1 MAKTTSIRVNERK
14 TAGKGAARAERRAG
28 LIPGV
33 IYGEKKEPVMFSI
46 SALDLDAQMRQKGF
60 WTRQFEI
67 EVGKNKYHAICQ
79 DIQTHPLT
87 DRPIHIDFLRVS
99 ENAEL
104 QIEVP
109 VMYENELACPGLKLG
124 GTLNAIYRAIEVS
137 CKPKDIPE
145 TVAQAGAA
153 AVKAI
158 GLLAKDKLMTNPCT
172 AKSDE
177 LLCNGCSQCANV
189 CPYGAISYETKLIND
204 HGIREDR
211 RVAVVNSALCQGC
224 GACTVTCPS
233 GAMDLQGFANR
244 QILAEVDAICR

>member
-1 MAKTTSIRVNERK
+1 MAKTVNIRVNERK

-46 SALDLDAQMRQKGF
+46 SALDLDAQLRQSGF

-79 DIQTHPLT
+79 DIQTHPIT

-99 ENAEL
+99 ANTEL

-109 VMYENELACPGLKLG
+109 VMYENELAAPGLKNG
-124 GTLNAIYRAIEVS
+124 GVLNAIYRSIEVM

-145 TVAQAGAA
+145 TLFVDLTGLEMGDVVKLGDVKFPAGVKPVEDLDTTIAAIAAPAAEEVEEAPAPAADATAAPAA
-153 AVKAI
+153 AAAPA
-158 GLLAKDKLMTNPCT
+158 AK
-172 AKSDE
+172 
-177 LLCNGCSQCANV
+177 
-189 CPYGAISYETKLIND
+189 
-204 HGIREDR
+204 
-211 RVAVVNSALCQGC
+211 
-224 GACTVTCPS
+224 
-233 GAMDLQGFANR
+233 
-244 QILAEVDAICR
+244 

>member
-1 MAKTTSIRVNERK
+1 MAKTVNIRVNERK

-46 SALDLDAQMRQKGF
+46 SALDLDAQLRQSGF

-79 DIQTHPLT
+79 DIQTHPIT

-99 ENAEL
+99 ANTEL

-109 VMYENELACPGLKLG
+109 VMYENELAAPGLKNG
-124 GTLNAIYRAIEVS
+124 GVLNAIYRSIEVM

-145 TVAQAGAA
+145 TLFVDLTGLEMGDVVKLGDIKFPAGVKPVEDLDTTIAAIAAPAVEEVEEAPAPAADAA
-153 AVKAI
+153 AAPATAAAPA
-158 GLLAKDKLMTNPCT
+158 AK
-172 AKSDE
+172 
-177 LLCNGCSQCANV
+177 
-189 CPYGAISYETKLIND
+189 
-204 HGIREDR
+204 
-211 RVAVVNSALCQGC
+211 
-224 GACTVTCPS
+224 
-233 GAMDLQGFANR
+233 
-244 QILAEVDAICR
+244 

>member
-1 MAKTTSIRVNERK
+1 MAKTVNIRVNERK

-46 SALDLDAQMRQKGF
+46 SALDLDAQLRQSGF

-79 DIQTHPLT
+79 DIQTHPIT

-99 ENAEL
+99 ANTEL

-109 VMYENELACPGLKLG
+109 VMYENELAAPGLKNG
-124 GTLNAIYRAIEVS
+124 GVLNAIYRSIEVM

-145 TVAQAGAA
+145 TLFVDLTGLEMGDVVKLGDIKFPAGVKPVEDLDTTIAAIAAPAAEEVEEAPAPAADAA
-153 AVKAI
+153 AAPAAAAAAPA
-158 GLLAKDKLMTNPCT
+158 AK
-172 AKSDE
+172 
-177 LLCNGCSQCANV
+177 
-189 CPYGAISYETKLIND
+189 
-204 HGIREDR
+204 
-211 RVAVVNSALCQGC
+211 
-224 GACTVTCPS
+224 
-233 GAMDLQGFANR
+233 
-244 QILAEVDAICR
+244 

>member
-1 MAKTTSIRVNERK
+1 MAKITSIRVNERK

-46 SALDLDAQMRQKGF
+46 SSLELDAQMRQKGF

-79 DIQTHPLT
+79 DIQTHPIS

-99 ENAEL
+99 ENALL

-145 TVAQAGAA
+145 TLFVDLSGLNIGDVVKMSDVKFPEGVKPVEDLDTTIAAIAAPSDADVADETPAPAADAA
-153 AVKAI
+153 AAPAPAAAPAKA
-158 GLLAKDKLMTNPCT
+158 
-172 AKSDE
+172 
-177 LLCNGCSQCANV
+177 
-189 CPYGAISYETKLIND
+189 
-204 HGIREDR
+204 
-211 RVAVVNSALCQGC
+211 
-224 GACTVTCPS
+224 
-233 GAMDLQGFANR
+233 
-244 QILAEVDAICR
+244 

>member
-1 MAKTTSIRVNERK
+1 MAKTVNIRVNERK

-46 SALDLDAQMRQKGF
+46 SALDLDAQLRQSGF

-79 DIQTHPLT
+79 DIQTHPIT

-99 ENAEL
+99 ANTEL

-109 VMYENELACPGLKLG
+109 VMYENELAAPGLKNG
-124 GTLNAIYRAIEVS
+124 GVLNAIYRSIEVM

-145 TVAQAGAA
+145 TLFVDLTGLEMGDVVKLGDVKFPAGVKPVEDLDTTIAAIAAPAAEEVEEAPAPAADAA
-153 AVKAI
+153 AAPATAAAPA
-158 GLLAKDKLMTNPCT
+158 AK
-172 AKSDE
+172 
-177 LLCNGCSQCANV
+177 
-189 CPYGAISYETKLIND
+189 
-204 HGIREDR
+204 
-211 RVAVVNSALCQGC
+211 
-224 GACTVTCPS
+224 
-233 GAMDLQGFANR
+233 
-244 QILAEVDAICR
+244 

>member
-1 MAKTTSIRVNERK
+1 MAKITSIRVNERN

-79 DIQTHPLT
+79 DIQTHPIT

-99 ENAEL
+99 ENTEL

-109 VMYENELACPGLKLG
+109 VMYENELSCPGMKLG
-124 GTLNAIYRAIEVS
+124 GVLNAIYRTIDVM

-145 TVAQAGAA
+145 TLFVDLTGLEMGDVVKMGDIKFPAGVKPVEDLDTTIAAIAAPAAEEVEEAPAPAADAA
-153 AVKAI
+153 AAAPAAAAPA
-158 GLLAKDKLMTNPCT
+158 AK
-172 AKSDE
+172 
-177 LLCNGCSQCANV
+177 
-189 CPYGAISYETKLIND
+189 
-204 HGIREDR
+204 
-211 RVAVVNSALCQGC
+211 
-224 GACTVTCPS
+224 
-233 GAMDLQGFANR
+233 
-244 QILAEVDAICR
+244 

>member
-1 MAKTTSIRVNERK
+1 MAKTVNIRVNERK

-46 SALDLDAQMRQKGF
+46 SALDLDAQLRQSGF

-79 DIQTHPLT
+79 DIQTHPIT

-99 ENAEL
+99 ANTEL

-109 VMYENELACPGLKLG
+109 VMYENELAAPGLKNG
-124 GTLNAIYRAIEVS
+124 GVLNAIYRSIEVM

-145 TVAQAGAA
+145 TLFVDLTGLEMGDVVKLGDIKFPAGVKPVEDLDTTIAAIAAPAVEEVEEAPAPAADAA
-153 AVKAI
+153 AAPAAAPAAPA
-158 GLLAKDKLMTNPCT
+158 AK
-172 AKSDE
+172 
-177 LLCNGCSQCANV
+177 
-189 CPYGAISYETKLIND
+189 
-204 HGIREDR
+204 
-211 RVAVVNSALCQGC
+211 
-224 GACTVTCPS
+224 
-233 GAMDLQGFANR
+233 
-244 QILAEVDAICR
+244 

>member
-1 MAKTTSIRVNERK
+1 MAKTVNIRVNERK

-46 SALDLDAQMRQKGF
+46 SALDLDAQLRQSGF

-79 DIQTHPLT
+79 DIQTHPIT

-99 ENAEL
+99 ANTEL

-109 VMYENELACPGLKLG
+109 VMYENELAAPGLKNG
-124 GTLNAIYRAIEVS
+124 GVLNAIYRSIEVM

-145 TVAQAGAA
+145 TLFVDLTGLEMGDVVKLGDVKFPAGVKPVEDLDTTIAAIAAPAAEEVEEAPAPAADAA
-153 AVKAI
+153 AAPAAVAAPA
-158 GLLAKDKLMTNPCT
+158 AK
-172 AKSDE
+172 
-177 LLCNGCSQCANV
+177 
-189 CPYGAISYETKLIND
+189 
-204 HGIREDR
+204 
-211 RVAVVNSALCQGC
+211 
-224 GACTVTCPS
+224 
-233 GAMDLQGFANR
+233 
-244 QILAEVDAICR
+244 

>member
-1 MAKTTSIRVNERK
+1 MAKTVNIRVNERK

-46 SALDLDAQMRQKGF
+46 SALDLDAQLRQSGF

-79 DIQTHPLT
+79 DIQTHPIT

-99 ENAEL
+99 ANTEL

-109 VMYENELACPGLKLG
+109 VMYENELAAPGLKNG
-124 GTLNAIYRAIEVS
+124 GVLNAIYRSIEVM

-145 TVAQAGAA
+145 TLFVDLTGLEMGDVVKLGDVKFPAGVKPVEDLDTTIAAIAAPAAEEVEEAPAPAADAA
-153 AVKAI
+153 AAPAAAAAAPA
-158 GLLAKDKLMTNPCT
+158 AK
-172 AKSDE
+172 
-177 LLCNGCSQCANV
+177 
-189 CPYGAISYETKLIND
+189 
-204 HGIREDR
+204 
-211 RVAVVNSALCQGC
+211 
-224 GACTVTCPS
+224 
-233 GAMDLQGFANR
+233 
-244 QILAEVDAICR
+244 

>member
-1 MAKTTSIRVNERK
+1 MAKTVNIRVNERK

-46 SALDLDAQMRQKGF
+46 SALDLDAQLRQSGF

-79 DIQTHPLT
+79 DIQTHPIT

-99 ENAEL
+99 ANTEL

-109 VMYENELACPGLKLG
+109 VMYENELAAPGLKNG
-124 GTLNAIYRAIEVS
+124 GVLNAIYRSIEVM

-145 TVAQAGAA
+145 TLFVDLTGLEMGDVVKLGDVKFPAGVKPVEDLDTTIAAIAAPAVEEVEETPAPAADAA
-153 AVKAI
+153 AAPAAAPA
-158 GLLAKDKLMTNPCT
+158 AK
-172 AKSDE
+172 
-177 LLCNGCSQCANV
+177 
-189 CPYGAISYETKLIND
+189 
-204 HGIREDR
+204 
-211 RVAVVNSALCQGC
+211 
-224 GACTVTCPS
+224 
-233 GAMDLQGFANR
+233 
-244 QILAEVDAICR
+244 

>member
-1 MAKTTSIRVNERK
+1 MAKTVNIRVNERK

-46 SALDLDAQMRQKGF
+46 SALALDAQLRQSGF

-79 DIQTHPLT
+79 DIQTHPIT

-99 ENAEL
+99 ANTEL

-109 VMYENELACPGLKLG
+109 VMYENELAAPGLKNG
-124 GTLNAIYRAIEVS
+124 GVLNAIYRSIEVM

-145 TVAQAGAA
+145 TLFVDLTGLEMGDVVKLGDVKFPAGVKPVEDLDTTIAAIAAPAAEEVEEAPAPAADAA
-153 AVKAI
+153 AAPAAAAAAPA
-158 GLLAKDKLMTNPCT
+158 AK
-172 AKSDE
+172 
-177 LLCNGCSQCANV
+177 
-189 CPYGAISYETKLIND
+189 
-204 HGIREDR
+204 
-211 RVAVVNSALCQGC
+211 
-224 GACTVTCPS
+224 
-233 GAMDLQGFANR
+233 
-244 QILAEVDAICR
+244 

>member
-1 MAKTTSIRVNERK
+1 MAKITSIRVNERK

-79 DIQTHPLT
+79 DIQTHPIT

-109 VMYENELACPGLKLG
+109 VMYENELACTGLKLG
-124 GTLNAIYRAIEVS
+124 GTLNAIYRKIEVS

-145 TVAQAGAA
+145 TLFVDLTGLNIGDVVKMSDVKFPAGVKPVEDMDKTIAAIAAPSSMEEPVAATTADAA
-153 AVKAI
+153 APATAAADTAAKA
-158 GLLAKDKLMTNPCT
+158 
-172 AKSDE
+172 
-177 LLCNGCSQCANV
+177 
-189 CPYGAISYETKLIND
+189 
-204 HGIREDR
+204 
-211 RVAVVNSALCQGC
+211 
-224 GACTVTCPS
+224 
-233 GAMDLQGFANR
+233 
-244 QILAEVDAICR
+244 

>member
-1 MAKTTSIRVNERK
+1 MAKTVNIRVNERK

-46 SALDLDAQMRQKGF
+46 SALDLDAQLRQSGF

-79 DIQTHPLT
+79 DIQTHPIT

-99 ENAEL
+99 ANTEL

-109 VMYENELACPGLKLG
+109 VMYENELAAPGLKNG
-124 GTLNAIYRAIEVS
+124 GVLNAIYRSIEVM

-145 TVAQAGAA
+145 TLFVDLTGLEMGDVVKLGDVKFPAGVKPVEDLDTTIAAIAAPAAEEVEEAPAPAADAA
-153 AVKAI
+153 APA
-158 GLLAKDKLMTNPCT
+158 AK
-172 AKSDE
+172 
-177 LLCNGCSQCANV
+177 
-189 CPYGAISYETKLIND
+189 
-204 HGIREDR
+204 
-211 RVAVVNSALCQGC
+211 
-224 GACTVTCPS
+224 
-233 GAMDLQGFANR
+233 
-244 QILAEVDAICR
+244 

>member
-104 QIEVP
+104 EIEVP
-109 VMYENELACPGLKLG
+109 VMYENELACPGIKLG
-124 GTLNAIYRAIEVS
+124 GTLNAIYRTIEVS

-145 TVAQAGAA
+145 TLFVDLTGLEIGDVVKMSDIKFPTGVKPVEDMDTTIAAIAAPSSMEEAIEAPAVDAA
-153 AVKAI
+153 AAPAADAAAPKA
-158 GLLAKDKLMTNPCT
+158 
-172 AKSDE
+172 
-177 LLCNGCSQCANV
+177 
-189 CPYGAISYETKLIND
+189 
-204 HGIREDR
+204 
-211 RVAVVNSALCQGC
+211 
-224 GACTVTCPS
+224 
-233 GAMDLQGFANR
+233 
-244 QILAEVDAICR
+244 

>member
-1 MAKTTSIRVNERK
+1 MAKTVNIRVNERK

-46 SALDLDAQMRQKGF
+46 SALDLDAQLRQSGF

-79 DIQTHPLT
+79 DIQTHPIT

-99 ENAEL
+99 ANTEL

-109 VMYENELACPGLKLG
+109 VMYENELAAPGLKNG
-124 GTLNAIYRAIEVS
+124 GVLNAIYRSIEVM

-145 TVAQAGAA
+145 TLFVDLTGLEMGDVVKLGDIKFPAGVKPVEDLDTTIAAIAAPAVEEVEEAPAPAADAA
-153 AVKAI
+153 AAAAPAAAAPA
-158 GLLAKDKLMTNPCT
+158 AK
-172 AKSDE
+172 
-177 LLCNGCSQCANV
+177 
-189 CPYGAISYETKLIND
+189 
-204 HGIREDR
+204 
-211 RVAVVNSALCQGC
+211 
-224 GACTVTCPS
+224 
-233 GAMDLQGFANR
+233 
-244 QILAEVDAICR
+244 

>member
-1 MAKTTSIRVNERK
+1 MAKTVNIRVNERK

-46 SALDLDAQMRQKGF
+46 SALDLDAQLRQSGF

-79 DIQTHPLT
+79 DIQTHPIT

-99 ENAEL
+99 ANTEL

-109 VMYENELACPGLKLG
+109 VMYENELAAPGLKNG
-124 GTLNAIYRAIEVS
+124 GVLNAIYRSIEVM

-145 TVAQAGAA
+145 TLFVDLTGLEMGDVVKLGDVKFPAGVKPVEDLDTTIAAIAAPAAEEVEEAPAPAADAA
-153 AVKAI
+153 AAAAAAAAPA
-158 GLLAKDKLMTNPCT
+158 AK
-172 AKSDE
+172 
-177 LLCNGCSQCANV
+177 
-189 CPYGAISYETKLIND
+189 
-204 HGIREDR
+204 
-211 RVAVVNSALCQGC
+211 
-224 GACTVTCPS
+224 
-233 GAMDLQGFANR
+233 
-244 QILAEVDAICR
+244 

>member
-1 MAKTTSIRVNERK
+1 MAKTVNIRVNERK

-46 SALDLDAQMRQKGF
+46 SALDLDAQLRQSGF

-79 DIQTHPLT
+79 DIQTHPIT

-99 ENAEL
+99 ANTEL

-109 VMYENELACPGLKLG
+109 VMYENELAAPGLKNG
-124 GTLNAIYRAIEVS
+124 GVLNAIYRSIEVM

-145 TVAQAGAA
+145 TLFVDLTGLEMGDVVKLGDVKFPAGVKPVEDLDTTIAAIAAPAAEEVEEAPAPAA
-153 AVKAI
+153 AAAAAPAAAAAAPA
-158 GLLAKDKLMTNPCT
+158 AK
-172 AKSDE
+172 
-177 LLCNGCSQCANV
+177 
-189 CPYGAISYETKLIND
+189 
-204 HGIREDR
+204 
-211 RVAVVNSALCQGC
+211 
-224 GACTVTCPS
+224 
-233 GAMDLQGFANR
+233 
-244 QILAEVDAICR
+244 

>member
-1 MAKTTSIRVNERK
+1 MAKTVNIRVNERK

-46 SALDLDAQMRQKGF
+46 SALDLDAQLRQSGF

-79 DIQTHPLT
+79 DIQTHPIT

-99 ENAEL
+99 ANTEL

-109 VMYENELACPGLKLG
+109 VMYENELAAPGLKNG
-124 GTLNAIYRAIEVS
+124 GVLNAIYRSIEVM

-145 TVAQAGAA
+145 TLFVDLTGLEMGDVVKLGDVKFPAGVKPVEDLDTTIAAIAAPAAEEVEEAPAPAADAA
-153 AVKAI
+153 AAPA
-158 GLLAKDKLMTNPCT
+158 AK
-172 AKSDE
+172 
-177 LLCNGCSQCANV
+177 
-189 CPYGAISYETKLIND
+189 
-204 HGIREDR
+204 
-211 RVAVVNSALCQGC
+211 
-224 GACTVTCPS
+224 
-233 GAMDLQGFANR
+233 
-244 QILAEVDAICR
+244 

>member
-1 MAKTTSIRVNERK
+1 MAKTVNIRVNERK

-46 SALDLDAQMRQKGF
+46 SALDLDAQLRQSGF

-79 DIQTHPLT
+79 DIQTHPIT

-99 ENAEL
+99 ANTEL

-109 VMYENELACPGLKLG
+109 VMYENELAAPGLKNG
-124 GTLNAIYRAIEVS
+124 GVLNAIYRSIEVM

-145 TVAQAGAA
+145 TLFVDLTGLEMGDVVKLGDVKFPAGVKPVEDLDTTIAAIAAPAAEEVEEAPAPAADAA
-153 AVKAI
+153 AAPAAATAPA
-158 GLLAKDKLMTNPCT
+158 AK
-172 AKSDE
+172 
-177 LLCNGCSQCANV
+177 
-189 CPYGAISYETKLIND
+189 
-204 HGIREDR
+204 
-211 RVAVVNSALCQGC
+211 
-224 GACTVTCPS
+224 
-233 GAMDLQGFANR
+233 
-244 QILAEVDAICR
+244 

>member
-1 MAKTTSIRVNERK
+1 MAKTVNIRVNERK

-46 SALDLDAQMRQKGF
+46 SALDLDAQLRQSGF

-79 DIQTHPLT
+79 DIQTHPIT

-99 ENAEL
+99 ANTEL

-109 VMYENELACPGLKLG
+109 VMYENELAAPGLKNG
-124 GTLNAIYRAIEVS
+124 GVLNAIYRSIEVM

-145 TVAQAGAA
+145 TLFVDLTGLEMGDVVKLGDVKFPAGVKPVEDLDTTIAAIAAPAAEEVEEAPAPAADAA
-153 AVKAI
+153 AAP
-158 GLLAKDKLMTNPCT
+158 AAAAAAPT
-172 AKSDE
+172 AK
-177 LLCNGCSQCANV
+177 
-189 CPYGAISYETKLIND
+189 
-204 HGIREDR
+204 
-211 RVAVVNSALCQGC
+211 
-224 GACTVTCPS
+224 
-233 GAMDLQGFANR
+233 
-244 QILAEVDAICR
+244 

>member
-79 DIQTHPLT
+79 DIQVHPLT
-87 DRPIHIDFLRVS
+87 DRPIHVDFLRVS
-99 ENAEL
+99 QDTEL
-104 QIEVP
+104 VIEVP
-109 VMYENELACPGLKLG
+109 VMYENELACPGIKLG
-124 GTLNAIYRAIEVS
+124 GTLNAIFRTIEVS

-145 TVAQAGAA
+145 MLIVDLTGLGIGDVVKMSDVKFPAGVKPVEDEDTTIAAIAAPSSEDGAA
-153 AVKAI
+153 AAD
-158 GLLAKDKLMTNPCT
+158 GEAAAAAD
-172 AKSDE
+172 A
-177 LLCNGCSQCANV
+177 
-189 CPYGAISYETKLIND
+189 
-204 HGIREDR
+204 
-211 RVAVVNSALCQGC
+211 SAE
-224 GACTVTCPS
+224 A
-233 GAMDLQGFANR
+233 
-244 QILAEVDAICR
+244 

>member
-79 DIQTHPLT
+79 DIQVHPLT
-87 DRPIHIDFLRVS
+87 DRPIHVDFLRVS
-99 ENAEL
+99 QDTEL
-104 QIEVP
+104 VIEVP

-124 GTLNAIYRAIEVS
+124 GTLNAIYRALEVS

-145 TVAQAGAA
+145 MLVVDLTGLDIGDVVKLKDIKFPAGVKPVEDEDTTIAAIAAPSSMEEATTEAA
-153 AVKAI
+153 A
-158 GLLAKDKLMTNPCT
+158 
-172 AKSDE
+172 
-177 LLCNGCSQCANV
+177 
-189 CPYGAISYETKLIND
+189 
-204 HGIREDR
+204 
-211 RVAVVNSALCQGC
+211 
-224 GACTVTCPS
+224 
-233 GAMDLQGFANR
+233 
-244 QILAEVDAICR
+244 DAAAAPDASSEA

>member
-1 MAKTTSIRVNERK
+1 MANTVNIRVNERK

-46 SALDLDAQMRQKGF
+46 SALDLDAQLRQSGF

-79 DIQTHPLT
+79 DIQTHPIT

-99 ENAEL
+99 ANTEL

-109 VMYENELACPGLKLG
+109 VMYENELAAPGLKNG
-124 GTLNAIYRAIEVS
+124 GVLNAIYRSIEVM

-145 TVAQAGAA
+145 TLFVDLTGLEMGDVVKLGDVKFPAGVKPVEDLDTTIAAIAAPAAEEVEEAPAPAADAA
-153 AVKAI
+153 AAPAAAAAAPA
-158 GLLAKDKLMTNPCT
+158 AK
-172 AKSDE
+172 
-177 LLCNGCSQCANV
+177 
-189 CPYGAISYETKLIND
+189 
-204 HGIREDR
+204 
-211 RVAVVNSALCQGC
+211 
-224 GACTVTCPS
+224 
-233 GAMDLQGFANR
+233 
-244 QILAEVDAICR
+244 

>member
-1 MAKTTSIRVNERK
+1 MAKITSIRVNERN

-79 DIQTHPLT
+79 DIQTHPIT

-99 ENAEL
+99 ENTEL

-109 VMYENELACPGLKLG
+109 VMYENELSCPGMKLG
-124 GTLNAIYRAIEVS
+124 GVLNAIYRTIDVM

-145 TVAQAGAA
+145 TLFVDLSGLNIGDVVKMSDIKFPAGVKPVEDMDTTIAAIAAPSDDAA
-153 AVKAI
+153 ADEAPAAAADAAAPAAAAPAPATKA
-158 GLLAKDKLMTNPCT
+158 
-172 AKSDE
+172 
-177 LLCNGCSQCANV
+177 
-189 CPYGAISYETKLIND
+189 
-204 HGIREDR
+204 
-211 RVAVVNSALCQGC
+211 
-224 GACTVTCPS
+224 
-233 GAMDLQGFANR
+233 
-244 QILAEVDAICR
+244 